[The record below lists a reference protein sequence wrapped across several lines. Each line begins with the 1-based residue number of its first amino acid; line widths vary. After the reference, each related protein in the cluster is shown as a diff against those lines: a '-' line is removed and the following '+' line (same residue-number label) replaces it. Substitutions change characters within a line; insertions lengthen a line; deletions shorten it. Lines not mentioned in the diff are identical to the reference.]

1 MAEKVMSVK
10 AMSLVL
16 AFVGDEPMNV
26 AQVCRE
32 VGISRKSFYKYV
44 DRVRVE
50 GVAGFEPRSRRP
62 HASPRAT
69 SVVVEDAI
77 VALRKELSDAGHDC
91 GATTIQW
98 HLGQDRQF
106 KRCVPSIATVHRVLV
121 RRGFVVPQPHKRP
134 KGSWRRFEA
143 PAPNECWQI
152 DSTDWMI
159 ATGLAKIFN
168 IIDDHSRVACR
179 SRAVEHATSEEAWT
193 TFCQAAQQ
201 WGLPARTLSDNGLCF
216 SGRLRG
222 FEVIFEAN
230 LRDSGI
236 VPITGRGYHPQTTG
250 KVERFQQTLKR
261 WLTQQDHH
269 RGLAR
274 DLTEL
279 QARLDEFCVYYNEH
293 RPHQGIGRTTPLSRW
308 LASPR
313 SQPADQPLE
322 HPIQK
327 PEPHQL
333 VCNNGTVRLNDS
345 TICIGVGAE
354 WTGTTVTVIYNGTH
368 ATIMT
373 GNQVIRHLR
382 IDPTRTYQPT
392 GKPRGGPRRPR
403 NVNS

>member
-1 MAEKVMSVK
+1 M
-10 AMSLVL
+10 
-16 AFVGDEPMNV
+16 
-26 AQVCRE
+26 
-32 VGISRKSFYKYV
+32 
-44 DRVRVE
+44 
-50 GVAGFEPRSRRP
+50 
-62 HASPRAT
+62 
-69 SVVVEDAI
+69 
-77 VALRKELSDAGHDC
+77 ALRKELSDAGHDC